1 MESGPDLS
9 DLRPLNPDPN
19 AKIRGNHKGPA
30 FALNVMN
37 PEPGKHYVYVRRDEG
52 DIQRF
57 ENEGW
62 ALSRRSGSQ
71 ATMGKETDPR
81 WGHTL
86 DGVIGRRDI
95 VRMEIDEEGYR
106 AYMTRKQ
113 AVTSAQSAEN
123 VVNEFIEKGQ
133 PLTERFGGAP
143 MYYRAA
149 QHRERR
155 VAGVGVNEEE

>member
-9 DLRPLNPDPN
+9 DLRPINPDPQ
-19 AKIRGNHKGPA
+19 AKVRGNHKGPA
-30 FALNVMN
+30 YALNVVN
-37 PEPGKHYVYVRRDEG
+37 AEPGKHYVYVRREEG

-62 ALSRRSGSQ
+62 VLSRHSTSR
-71 ATMGKETDPR
+71 ATMGKETDPQ
-81 WGHTL
+81 WGRSL

-95 VRMEIDEEGYR
+95 VRMEIDEDGYR
-106 AYMTRKQ
+106 EYMARKQ
-113 AVTSAQSAEN
+113 ANTAAQSAEN
-123 VVNEFIEKGQ
+123 VVSEFIEKGQ

-143 MYYRAA
+143 MHYRTA